1 MAFADMASF
10 SMDWLGEQ
18 QSPIAVMTPSPVT
31 SPGFFESIWSGI
43 TSPFKDVLTTTS
55 STIAAS
61 ASKGLSDIIL
71 QTTGLMSKPQKQGSG
86 VIINYDRGQVGNAP
100 VTPAQQ
106 AAGTTSVNVSGAGGG
121 GWLPSVTG
129 NSTVLIVAA
138 VAAGLVLLAVILR
151 K

>member
-18 QSPIAVMTPSPVT
+18 QSPIAVTTSLPVT
-31 SPGFFESIWSGI
+31 SPGFFESFWSGI
-43 TSPFKDVLTTTS
+43 TTPFKDVLTTTS
-55 STIAAS
+55 STVAAS

-71 QTTGLMSKPQKQGSG
+71 MKTGSTPKPQKQGIG
-86 VIINYDRGQVGNAP
+86 TIINYDRGQVGNAP

-106 AAGTTSVNVSGAGGG
+106 AAGTTSVNVSGGGS

-129 NSTVLIVAA
+129 NNTIWIVAA